1 MSRDDGI
8 WVGID
13 VSKDSLDVG
22 ALPSGQAWSVPN
34 DEAGVVQLLAEFG
47 PAQPTLIVMEATGG
61 YEMLAALSLSAA
73 GIAVAVVNPRQAR
86 DFAKA
91 MGRLAKTDKVDA
103 AILALFAERIR
114 PEPRPLPD
122 AEQAMLK
129 ALVNRRTQVV
139 QMLVAEQNRLAST
152 IPAVKQH
159 INEHIDWLRQER
171 DQLEAELSGYL
182 EKTKVWTANDRL
194 LQSVPGVGIITSLT
208 LLAELPELGTL
219 NRKQIASLVGVAP
232 LNRDSGKMH
241 ARRSVWGGR
250 ASVRAAL
257 YMATMVACRH
267 NSEIRSFYE
276 RLCAA
281 GKAKKVAIVACMRK
295 LLVILN
301 AMIRNQTPWHATK
314 TA

>member
-1 MSRDDGI
+1 MSRDNGI

-13 VSKDSLDVG
+13 VSKDNLDVG
-22 ALPSGQAWSVPN
+22 ALPSGQVWRVPN
-34 DEAGVVQLLAEFG
+34 DDAGLDQLVGEFVSLR
-47 PAQPTLIVMEATGG
+47 PTLIVLEATGG
-61 YEMLAALSLSAA
+61 YELLAALRLSAV
-73 GIAVAVVNPRQAR
+73 GIPVAVVNPRQAR

-114 PEPRPLPD
+114 PEPRPLAD
-122 AEQAMLK
+122 AEQTMLK
-129 ALVNRRTQVV
+129 ALLTRRTQVN
-139 QMLVAEQNRLAST
+139 QMLVAEQNRLVGT
-152 IPAVKQH
+152 IPAVKPCINDH
-159 INEHIDWLRQER
+159 IAWLQRER
-171 DQLEAELSGYL
+171 EELDAQLGSYL
-182 EKTKVWTANDRL
+182 KKTTVWGTNDRL

-219 NRKQIASLVGVAP
+219 NRKEIASLVGVAP

-241 ARRSVWGGR
+241 AKRCIWGGR
-250 ASVRAAL
+250 ARVRAAL
-257 YMATMVACRH
+257 YMAALVASKH
-267 NSEIRSFYE
+267 NHEIKTLYE

-301 AMIRNQTPWHATK
+301 AMIRDQKPWRFAK